1 MKIRASRRDHDA
13 LPPPPAGEGWE
24 EGVSARE
31 SPQEQRAL
39 TRRCAPTSPASGRG
53 QWSSWR
59 PQSFSPPFA
68 LAAIIVVGLAFASAA
83 HANELLP
90 YTIVN
95 DGIPA
100 TLTASPGDAAR
111 GRALVL
117 ARATT
122 CILCHSGP
130 FPETRFQGDLAPD
143 LTGAGNRW
151 SVSQLRL
158 RLIDASRFNPD
169 TIMPSYYRIDGLV
182 RVGRNFAGK
191 PILSAA
197 EIEDIVAF
205 LATLRD

>member
-1 MKIRASRRDHDA
+1 MINIAVLVIAS
-13 LPPPPAGEGWE
+13 
-24 EGVSARE
+24 
-31 SPQEQRAL
+31 
-39 TRRCAPTSPASGRG
+39 
-53 QWSSWR
+53 
-59 PQSFSPPFA
+59 
-68 LAAIIVVGLAFASAA
+68 LAFAASAKA
-83 HANELLP
+83 EALVP
-90 YTIVN
+90 YKIVG
-95 DGIPA
+95 DGIA
-100 TLTASPGDAAR
+100 ESLTGTPGDAAR

-117 ARATT
+117 ARTTT

-143 LTGAGNRW
+143 LAGAGNRW

-158 RLIDASRFNPD
+158 RLVDASHFNPQ
-169 TIMPSYYRIDGLV
+169 TIMPSYYRTDGLV

>member
-1 MKIRASRRDHDA
+1 M
-13 LPPPPAGEGWE
+13 EN
-24 EGVSARE
+24 
-31 SPQEQRAL
+31 PQEERAL
-39 TRRCAPTSPASGRG
+39 TRRHAPTSPANGRG
-53 QWSSWR
+53 DWSAR
-59 PQSFSPPFA
+59 RDFSSHIHSLVAAVLMLSLA
-68 LAAIIVVGLAFASAA
+68 LAASARA
-83 HANELLP
+83 EELLP
-90 YTIVN
+90 YAIVN

-100 TLTASPGDAAR
+100 SLTGSPGNAAR

-117 ARATT
+117 ARTTT

-151 SVSQLRL
+151 SVGQLRL
-158 RLIDASRFNPD
+158 RLVDASRFNPE
-169 TIMPSYYRIDGLV
+169 TIMPSYYRADGLV

>member
-1 MKIRASRRDHDA
+1 M
-13 LPPPPAGEGWE
+13 
-24 EGVSARE
+24 
-31 SPQEQRAL
+31 
-39 TRRCAPTSPASGRG
+39 
-53 QWSSWR
+53 
-59 PQSFSPPFA
+59 
-68 LAAIIVVGLAFASAA
+68 GLAFASAA

-95 DGIPA
+95 DGIP
-100 TLTASPGDAAR
+100 TSLTGSPGDATR

-130 FPETRFQGDLAPD
+130 FRETRFQGDLAPD

-151 SVSQLRL
+151 SGSQLRL
-158 RLIDASRFNPD
+158 RLVDASRFNPD